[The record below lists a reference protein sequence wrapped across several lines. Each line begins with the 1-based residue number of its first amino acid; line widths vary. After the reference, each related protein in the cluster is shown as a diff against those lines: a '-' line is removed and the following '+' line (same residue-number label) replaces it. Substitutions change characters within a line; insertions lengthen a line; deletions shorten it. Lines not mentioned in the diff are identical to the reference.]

1 MKQAAG
7 ALGQTT
13 TKSEA
18 QKEIEKDVKM
28 VETVD
33 LRDEQTKKQGAEDDE
48 IDDFDLL
55 EATVDPNDL
64 KTKRRVAKLE
74 EEIEYEKKLITMK
87 RIFKLSFAPGDPLN
101 I

>member
-1 MKQAAG
+1 
-7 ALGQTT
+7 
-13 TKSEA
+13 
-18 QKEIEKDVKM
+18 M

-33 LRDEQTKKQGAEDDE
+33 LREEQTKKQDAGEDE

-64 KTKRRVAKLE
+64 KTRRRVAKLE

-87 RIFKLSFAPGDPLN
+87 RVFKMSFAPGDPLN
-101 I
+101 ITE